1 MEHYQR
7 YLNLAIRFLSIR
19 SRSEKEVR
27 DNLLKHQASEEVIE
41 KVISVLKQQKFL
53 SDLEFAKSWIRSRTT
68 YKPKSRSVVEFELR
82 LKGVNKDTIEEAF
95 ASFEDDSEKPDDY
108 TLAKNLLKSRRDRYT
123 GLTKQEL
130 YQKAGAFLARRGFRW
145 EIIKKAI
152 DDTF

>member
-1 MEHYQR
+1 MEHYKR

-27 DNLLKHQASEEVIE
+27 DNLLKHQAKADVIE
-41 KVISVLKQQKFL
+41 KIITVLKEQKFL

-68 YKPKSRSVVEFELR
+68 FKPKSRSTVEFELR
-82 LKGVNKDTIEEAF
+82 LKGVNKDTVDEAF
-95 ASFEDDSEKPDDY
+95 ASMEEDSEKSDDY
-108 TLAKNLLKSRRDRYT
+108 TLAKNLLESRKNRYS
-123 GLTKQEL
+123 GLSKQEL

-145 EIIKKAI
+145 EIIKRSI